1 MVTGDKKEKKMS
13 RQENTDE
20 EFAQSGMSA
29 DDIYARLKENGLRL
43 TEQRRIIIDIIT
55 TENYSCCK
63 EVYFLAHKRDSSIG
77 IATVYRMINVL
88 EDIGAISRK
97 NIEKTNCNGR
107 CCDMKGGCTVVTDDS
122 KRIILSEE
130 DLQEALKYIME
141 KNGYADVDAI
151 KAVLVNQSI

>member
-1 MVTGDKKEKKMS
+1 MS
-13 RQENTDE
+13 QQENTDE
-20 EFAQSGMSA
+20 EFDQAGMSA

-55 TENYSCCK
+55 TDNYSC
-63 EVYFLAHKRDSSIG
+63 FLAHKRDSSIG

-122 KRIILSEE
+122 KQIILSEE